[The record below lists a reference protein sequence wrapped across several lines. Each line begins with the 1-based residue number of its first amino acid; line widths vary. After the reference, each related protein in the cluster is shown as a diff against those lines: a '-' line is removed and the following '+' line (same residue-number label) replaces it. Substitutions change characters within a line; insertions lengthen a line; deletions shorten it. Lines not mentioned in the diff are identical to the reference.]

1 MKASLR
7 LRKMQIPAIY
17 GATGPFLAA
26 NMGKVWGVFC
36 MFPLADLR
44 QTGTIVRAGPW
55 GFKWDPLHV
64 CPTRQHRDM
73 RPFLTTT
80 FRPTTA
86 LYSSKVQR
94 GGGRGSL
101 LGRLGDKRCV
111 LLVFRRVPVVSEDA
125 NGGPGGVCSHRGRLA
140 GEDEL

>member
-36 MFPLADLR
+36 LFPLADLR
-44 QTGTIVRAGPW
+44 QTGTIVCAGPW

-64 CPTRQHRDM
+64 CPTRQHGDM
-73 RPFLTTT
+73 RPSLTTT

-86 LYSSKVQR
+86 LDSSKVAK
-94 GGGRGSL
+94 GGEG
-101 LGRLGDKRCV
+101 V
-111 LLVFRRVPVVSEDA
+111 LVWLFGGQKMRVGGVSE
-125 NGGPGGVCSHRGRLA
+125 GSC
-140 GEDEL
+140 GE